1 MPDSTPNWRKGRIGY
16 SIYEL
21 LLSWWRHRA
30 SFLISLGI
38 TLASLTL
45 YYFTFLKEDSA
56 PILEFFKRFEYSTLD
71 TRFRYRSP
79 KLTPPDNRIVI
90 VSIDQRSQEIL
101 GKWPFS
107 RKYFAQTLDA
117 LHDDGA
123 KVVAF
128 DITFDKPDLTSEP
141 VRALWMKLEERK
153 KRGEKIDPKTD
164 EQIREV
170 AREYDVDSHFGEAI
184 RRFGPVV
191 LGNFYMS
198 EGEVRGIDSGVL
210 DKYAEMVQWYALNRR
225 SLRSATGKED
235 FVTLLNNYEFH
246 GMMYNATIANIPQ
259 LANADNNQSE
269 LTAVGF
275 FNAASDADG
284 VLRRGSLVLPFGRS
298 NSANDIDLYGS
309 MEVETLRL
317 YFGLKTEQITVNYLP
332 DGIDTIAFGD
342 RLVVRPDW
350 LGRVLVNYRGPRETY
365 PYYSIADVVQR
376 RIPP

>member
-141 VRALWMKLEERK
+141 VRAL
-153 KRGEKIDPKTD
+153 
-164 EQIREV
+164 
-170 AREYDVDSHFGEAI
+170 
-184 RRFGPVV
+184 
-191 LGNFYMS
+191 
-198 EGEVRGIDSGVL
+198 
-210 DKYAEMVQWYALNRR
+210 
-225 SLRSATGKED
+225 
-235 FVTLLNNYEFH
+235 
-246 GMMYNATIANIPQ
+246 
-259 LANADNNQSE
+259 
-269 LTAVGF
+269 
-275 FNAASDADG
+275 
-284 VLRRGSLVLPFGRS
+284 
-298 NSANDIDLYGS
+298 
-309 MEVETLRL
+309 
-317 YFGLKTEQITVNYLP
+317 
-332 DGIDTIAFGD
+332 
-342 RLVVRPDW
+342 
-350 LGRVLVNYRGPRETY
+350 
-365 PYYSIADVVQR
+365 
-376 RIPP
+376 